1 MAKKNEMKKDMMMK
15 GKKEM
20 MKGKMPM
27 MKKDMKKKCK

>member
-1 MAKKNEMKKDMMMK
+1 MAKKAKKMEKHHD
-15 GKKEM
+15 KKEM